1 MASTS
6 WIRQALV
13 LSLLGATCS
22 HAATLSE
29 LPTVAINN
37 LQLAQVHM
45 LSAAGKTW
53 VDAQGNKLGY
63 RPIAN
68 RPALVVLDLDL
79 KGGTNPRLQGLIPNQ
94 NLGFVSL
101 TKNVNAFA
109 KPPYASS
116 NITDTPTT
124 WYARI
129 PAEWMQKGLRLR
141 VVADNV
147 QQSILKTITPSAP
160 IDFELYTLPF
170 YLFGASDNTLAFDQV
185 KAPHL
190 QRSKR
195 LGRSGR
201 SQPSKPEI
209 TRLRA

>member
-79 KGGTNPRLQGLIPNQ
+79 KGGTIKID
-94 NLGFVSL
+94 SL
-101 TKNVNAFA
+101 ENVGTHCKIVIDYDIA
-109 KPPYASS
+109 
-116 NITDTPTT
+116 
-124 WYARI
+124 
-129 PAEWMQKGLRLR
+129 
-141 VVADNV
+141 VVEKTEPKV
-147 QQSILKTITPSAP
+147 Q
-160 IDFELYTLPF
+160 E
-170 YLFGASDNTLAFDQV
+170 DQV
-185 KAPHL
+185 FD
-190 QRSKR
+190 
-195 LGRSGR
+195 LGGKKILVVEDNAIN
-201 SQPSKPEI
+201 QMVIKMIVKKWLNTEAAACIP
-209 TRLRA
+209 